1 MAVFLPFVPNWR
13 NGIRDTYEFK
23 TDVFTTRNGSEQRR
37 ATRINPRRAL
47 EVNVLLDG
55 ERMRG
60 FADAVNRAKDGKVEI
75 ADFSAVPALVA
86 TTASSGAT
94 VLTIDSTPSWMTN
107 GGTYVLMT
115 GRTTSKI
122 NVDFVDNNTVIL
134 VNPLTK
140 SVGAGACIL
149 PMLPAQIANSNTL
162 SLYTN
167 QVATAP
173 LQFDVEPGFVVRT
186 PDALP
191 FDESAEGDSVQSFG
205 PAAVLFGRYVLLRKP
220 NFLNR
225 PQVQFNLKFETVD
238 YSRGVVKTFTPV
250 PIVSR
255 TLTATYMAVNHA
267 EAMAILDIFMR
278 SKGRAGEIYVPTW
291 GSDFPPVMNVAE
303 KIVQV
308 AGTDFYETYNEDR
321 AHSAVLIRTK
331 SGTLLPREINIM
343 AASGGNTFI
352 EFHEDVG
359 VSATEIEQIS
369 WMFVSR
375 FAQDSLTIEW
385 VTNTVANISL
395 SFVTLENLA
404 AESSYGS
411 NWILATGY
419 WRDRGQWVD
428 SAVWED

>member
-55 ERMRG
+55 ARMRG

-94 VLTIDSTPSWMTN
+94 VLLIDSTPSWMTS

-115 GRTTSKI
+115 GRTTSKVQ
-122 NVDFVDNNTVIL
+122 VDFVDNNTVIL

-140 SVGAGACIL
+140 AVGAGACIL

-173 LQFDVEPGFVVRT
+173 IQFDVEPGFVVRT

-278 SKGRAGEIYVPTW
+278 CKGRAGEIYVPTW
-291 GSDFPPVMNVAE
+291 GSDFPPVLNVAD

-352 EFHEDVG
+352 EFHEDIG
-359 VSATEIEQIS
+359 VSANEIEQIS

-375 FAQDSLTIEW
+375 FAQDNLTIEW

-428 SAVWED
+428 SAAWED

>member
-191 FDESAEGDSVQSFG
+191 FDESTEGDSVQSFG

-250 PIVSR
+250 PIVTR

-278 SKGRAGEIYVPTW
+278 CKGRAGEIYVPTW
-291 GSDFPPVMNVAE
+291 GSDFPPVMNVAD
-303 KIVQV
+303 KIVQI

>member
-149 PMLPAQIANSNTL
+149 PMLPAQITNSNTL

-267 EAMAILDIFMR
+267 EAMAILDIFVR
-278 SKGRAGEIYVPTW
+278 CKGRAGEIYVPTW
-291 GSDFPPVMNVAE
+291 GSDFPPVMNVAD

-308 AGTDFYETYNEDR
+308 AGTDFHETYNEDR

>member
-37 ATRINPRRAL
+37 ALRIQPRRAV
-47 EVNVLLDG
+47 EATILLDG
-55 ERMRG
+55 ERMRN
-60 FADAVNRAKDGKVEI
+60 FADAVNRARDGKVEI
-75 ADFSAVPALVA
+75 ADFSAEPALVKS
-86 TTASSGAT
+86 TTAAGAT
-94 VLTIDSTPSWMTN
+94 VLLIESTPLWLVN
-107 GGTYVLMT
+107 DGTYVLMT
-115 GRTTSKI
+115 GRTAAKVQI
-122 NVDFVDNNTVIL
+122 DFVDNNTVVL
-134 VNPLTK
+134 VNPLPK
-140 SVGAGACIL
+140 PIGAGAYLL
-149 PMLPAQIANSNTL
+149 PYLPAQLANSNTL

-173 LQFDVEPGFVVRT
+173 VKFDVEPGSVVRT
-186 PDALP
+186 PDDLP

-205 PAAVLFGRYVLLRKP
+205 PAAILFGRYVLLRKP
-220 NFLNR
+220 NYLNR

-250 PIVSR
+250 PLVSR
-255 TLTATYMAVNHA
+255 TLTATYMAMSRA
-267 EAMAILDIFMR
+267 DAMAILDIFVR
-278 SKGRAGEIYVPTW
+278 CKGRAGEIYVPTW
-291 GSDFPPVMNVAE
+291 GSDFPAAMNVAD
-303 KIVQV
+303 KVIQF
-308 AGTDFYETYNEDR
+308 AGTDFFDTYNEDR
-321 AHSAVLIRTK
+321 AHAAVLIRTR
-331 SGTLLPREINIM
+331 SGQLLPREITLM
-343 AASGGNTFI
+343 ATSGGNTFV
-352 EFHEDVG
+352 EFHEDIG
-359 VSATEIEQIS
+359 VAASEIEQIS

>member
-267 EAMAILDIFMR
+267 EAMAVLDIFMR
-278 SKGRAGEIYVPTW
+278 CKGRAGEIYVPTW
-291 GSDFPPVMNVAE
+291 GSDFPPVMNVAD